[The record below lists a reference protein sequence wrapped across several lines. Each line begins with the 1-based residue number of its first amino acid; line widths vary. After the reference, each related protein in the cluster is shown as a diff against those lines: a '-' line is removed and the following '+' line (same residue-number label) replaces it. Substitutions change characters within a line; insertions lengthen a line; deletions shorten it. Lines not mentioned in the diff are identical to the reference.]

1 MLRVILS
8 HLARPA
14 RMPSRV
20 GLLGLVLLAAGCAG
34 TADIDRMSQ
43 FQAPYAQGDW
53 WGAAATLGAGEEGV
67 SEDEDN
73 LLTLLQAGAALR
85 AAGSFET
92 SQTAFDRAESKL
104 LWKADEIDD
113 VGEFLEAGLSIVG
126 NDLISSYHGN
136 IYDGVLIN
144 TYKAM
149 NALDQGDEGRARV
162 ELNRADQRQENAVH
176 QLAAKVKALGEED
189 ADEAADREAH
199 ASDVNKTY
207 RDATKPDTELGKRI
221 AAVRGLGKYRDL
233 RNPFT
238 DWLHGA
244 FRLATGEANRASD
257 LLRNAVVLDGE
268 RNRYVKDDFRVA
280 EEAAAGT
287 GGIPRRVWI
296 VHEDGIGPRLDEF
309 RYDLPVFAPSG
320 FIYSGIALPEFVTG
334 TPGVGSL
341 FVEAGG
347 ASYRTEPLLDVD
359 RYAATEFEAG
369 YDAIV
374 GKAIASAVVKVVA
387 QIAAQQAAQQ
397 VDDPIFGLLL
407 QVVPTALAAA
417 TTQADTRMWR
427 ALPKSINVASLPWP
441 EDGRVQIAAG
451 TGQQIAD
458 VVLPSA
464 PFVLITVKTVS
475 AGAPAAVHV
484 AALGGGGTAAAA
496 SGDRVVRPAAA
507 LDRLADEPGI
517 RLAVMT
523 SEAAPALVR
532 ASGEGRAA
540 NDDNVIADNA
550 PATKGHDT
558 LTPNAEDVLTTSGGS
573 PPAEPGET
581 IVAHATA
588 KHPSGSPDW
597 WKHHVS
603 VDRTLKKKG
612 MRQLAFTQS
621 VNAGGFARVV
631 GEFYNRS
638 SRKLSAMYRF
648 TWLDAG
654 GVPVDSILSG
664 WQVVHALPGTHA
676 RFHGTAP
683 RDDIMD
689 FHLELSSVSRALGT
703 GETNAHQQNTR

>member
-1 MLRVILS
+1 MLRVILI
-8 HLARPA
+8 HLARSA
-14 RMPSRV
+14 RMPSRI
-20 GLLGLVLLAAGCAG
+20 GLLGLALLAAGCAG
-34 TADIDRMSQ
+34 TADIDRMNQ
-43 FQAPYAQGDW
+43 FQAPYSQGDW
-53 WGAAATLGAGEEGV
+53 WGAAATLGAGEEGIA
-67 SEDEDN
+67 EDEDN
-73 LLTLLQAGAALR
+73 LLTLLQAGSALR

-92 SQTAFDRAESKL
+92 SQTALDRAESKL

-149 NALDQGDEGRARV
+149 NALDQGDEDRARV

-189 ADEAADREAH
+189 DQEAADRSANQ
-199 ASDVNKTY
+199 SDINQTY
-207 RDATKPDTELGKRI
+207 RDATKPGSEIGQRI

-244 FRLATGEANRASD
+244 FRLATGEPNRASD

-280 EEAAAGT
+280 EEAAAGVS

-320 FIYSGIALPEFVTG
+320 FIYSGIALPEFVAG
-334 TPGVGSL
+334 TSGVGSL

-397 VDDPIFGLLL
+397 MDDPIFGLLL
-407 QVVPTALAAA
+407 QVGTTAFAAA

-441 EDGRVQIAAG
+441 EDGRVRISAG
-451 TGQQIAD
+451 TGFEIAD
-458 VVLPSA
+458 IALPDA

-484 AALGGGGTAAAA
+484 AALDGAGAATTA
-496 SGDRVVRPAAA
+496 SGDTVVRPAAA
-507 LDRLADEPGI
+507 LDRASDEPRI

-523 SEAAPALVR
+523 SDQAPALV
-532 ASGEGRAA
+532 RAA
-540 NDDNVIADNA
+540 NDDNVNADNA
-550 PATKGHDT
+550 LETNGRDT
-558 LTPNAEDVLTTSGGS
+558 LTTNAEDVLATSGGT
-573 PPAEPGET
+573 PPAEPEET
-581 IVAHATA
+581 VVAHATA
-588 KHPSGSPDW
+588 KHHTHGPDW
-597 WKHHVS
+597 WRPHVS
-603 VDRTLKKKG
+603 LDRTLKKKG
-612 MRQLAFTQS
+612 MRQLEFTQS
-621 VNAGGFARVV
+621 VNAGGFVRVV
-631 GEFYNRS
+631 GEFYNHS

-689 FHLELSSVSRALGT
+689 FHLELSSVSRALGA
-703 GETNAHQQNTR
+703 GESTANQQNTR

>member
-1 MLRVILS
+1 MLRVILF
-8 HLARPA
+8 HLARSA

-43 FQAPYAQGDW
+43 FQGPYSQGDW

-67 SEDEDN
+67 SEDEEN

-149 NALDQGDEGRARV
+149 NALDRGDEDRARV

-176 QLAAKVKALGEED
+176 QLAAKVEALGEED
-189 ADEAADREAH
+189 DQEAADRSANQ
-199 ASDVNKTY
+199 SDINQTY
-207 RDATKPDTELGKRI
+207 RDATKPGSEIGQRI

-244 FRLATGEANRASD
+244 FRLATGEPNRASD

-280 EEAAAGT
+280 EEAAADVS

-334 TPGVGSL
+334 TAGVGSL

-374 GKAIASAVVKVVA
+374 GKAIASAVVKVAA
-387 QIAAQQAAQQ
+387 QIAAQQFAQQ
-397 VDDPIFGLLL
+397 DDSIFGLVL
-407 QVVPTALAAA
+407 QIGTTAFAAA

-441 EDGRVQIAAG
+441 EDGRVRISAG
-451 TGQQIAD
+451 TGFEIAD
-458 VVLPSA
+458 IALPSA

-484 AALGGGGTAAAA
+484 APLSGGGMATAA
-496 SGDRVVRPAAA
+496 SGDSAVRPVST
-507 LDRLADEPGI
+507 LDRAPDEPGI

-523 SEAAPALVR
+523 SDQAPALV
-532 ASGEGRAA
+532 RAA

-550 PATKGHDT
+550 PATNGHDT
-558 LTPNAEDVLTTSGGS
+558 LTNAEDVLASSGGS
-573 PPAEPGET
+573 PPAEAEERV
-581 IVAHATA
+581 VAHATA
-588 KHPSGSPDW
+588 KHHTHGPDW

-621 VNAGGFARVV
+621 VNAGGFVRVV

-638 SRKLSAMYRF
+638 NRKLSAMYRF

-703 GETNAHQQNTR
+703 GETSANQRNTR